1 MRRATTRKNFFRP
14 DFISRTLHEL
24 FARVKSGLHPLSIH
38 AYSARMDLGSK
49 LELLAASARYDAS
62 CASSGSSRRSP
73 AGGIGANSPAGV
85 CHSFTG
91 DGRCVSLLK
100 ILYSNACRND
110 CAYCVNRA
118 SSDIRRV
125 SFTPDE
131 ICRITI
137 GFYRRNYIEG
147 LFLSSGIFSDPDI
160 VMGRL
165 IEVARLLRERDGFGG
180 YIHLKAIPGCGDA
193 LLRKAGL
200 YADRLSANIE
210 LPTASSLARLAP
222 EKSGTEILGAMRC
235 MGDAE
240 AEGREDRRRG
250 MRAPKYAPAGQST
263 QLVVGASP
271 EDDRTIVK
279 LAGSL
284 YKRIGLRRVYYSAF
298 VPVAPDP
305 RLPVLAAPP
314 LVREHRL
321 YQADWLMRFYKFS
334 PEEILDAGQGNF
346 DPDIDPKCAWALR
359 HPEYFPVDI
368 DRADYETLLR
378 VPGIGVTGAGRI
390 LATRRSGRV
399 RAEDL
404 GKMGIVMKRARWFLA
419 SGGRPIADIAV
430 SPDEAFLRRAVADR
444 PELRPEGAPRGASMP
459 GAAAKAAQKG
469 QMEFAFA

>member
-1 MRRATTRKNFFRP
+1 
-14 DFISRTLHEL
+14 
-24 FARVKSGLHPLSIH
+24 
-38 AYSARMDLGSK
+38 MDLGSK

-62 CASSGSSRRSP
+62 CASSGSSRKSP

-165 IEVARLLRERDGFGG
+165 IEVARLLRDRDGFGG

-240 AEGREDRRRG
+240 AEGREDRSRG
-250 MRAPKYAPAGQST
+250 MRAPRFAPAGQST

-305 RLPVLAAPP
+305 RLPSLASPP

-334 PEEILDAGQGNF
+334 PEEILDSGQGNF

-404 GKMGIVMKRARWFLA
+404 GKMGIVMKRARWFLSSA
-419 SGGRPIADIAV
+419 GRPIAELAV
-430 SPDEAFLRRAVADR
+430 EGRDEAFLRRAVADR
-444 PELRPEGAPRGASMP
+444 PDLRPESPSRGAARP
-459 GAAAKAAQKG
+459 IAASKTAQKS

>member
-1 MRRATTRKNFFRP
+1 
-14 DFISRTLHEL
+14 
-24 FARVKSGLHPLSIH
+24 
-38 AYSARMDLGSK
+38 
-49 LELLAASARYDAS
+49 
-62 CASSGSSRRSP
+62 
-73 AGGIGANSPAGV
+73 
-85 CHSFTG
+85 
-91 DGRCVSLLK
+91 
-100 ILYSNACRND
+100 
-110 CAYCVNRA
+110 
-118 SSDIRRV
+118 
-125 SFTPDE
+125 
-131 ICRITI
+131 
-137 GFYRRNYIEG
+137 
-147 LFLSSGIFSDPDI
+147 
-160 VMGRL
+160 
-165 IEVARLLRERDGFGG
+165 
-180 YIHLKAIPGCGDA
+180 
-193 LLRKAGL
+193 
-200 YADRLSANIE
+200 
-210 LPTASSLARLAP
+210 
-222 EKSGTEILGAMRC
+222 MRC

-240 AEGREDRRRG
+240 AEGREDRSRG
-250 MRAPKYAPAGQST
+250 MRAPRFAPAGQST

-305 RLPVLAAPP
+305 RLPSLASPP

-334 PEEILDAGQGNF
+334 PEEILDSGQGNF

-404 GKMGIVMKRARWFLA
+404 GKMGIVMKRARWFLSSA
-419 SGGRPIADIAV
+419 GRPIAELAV
-430 SPDEAFLRRAVADR
+430 EGRDEAFLRRAVADR
-444 PELRPEGAPRGASMP
+444 PDLRPESPSRGAARP
-459 GAAAKAAQKG
+459 IAASKTAQKS